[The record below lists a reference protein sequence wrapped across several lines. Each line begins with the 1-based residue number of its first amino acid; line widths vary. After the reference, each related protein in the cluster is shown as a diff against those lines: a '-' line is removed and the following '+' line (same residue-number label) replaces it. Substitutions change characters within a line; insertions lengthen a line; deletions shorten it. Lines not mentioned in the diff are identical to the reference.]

1 MTWTTLPNDISGAL
15 LAFGASGHYRLGST
29 RSWTNSVTVIQ
40 DVTTQHY
47 IVGDIIVKLVRVPD
61 RFLIIWS
68 LDFATMPE
76 PFRGLKNL

>member
-1 MTWTTLPNDISGAL
+1 MS
-15 LAFGASGHYRLGST
+15 
-29 RSWTNSVTVIQ
+29 NSVTVIQ